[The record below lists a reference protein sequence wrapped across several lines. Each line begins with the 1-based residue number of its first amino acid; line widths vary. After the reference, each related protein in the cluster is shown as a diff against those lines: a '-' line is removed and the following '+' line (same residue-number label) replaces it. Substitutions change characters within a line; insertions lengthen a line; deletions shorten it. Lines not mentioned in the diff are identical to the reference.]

1 MELARSRSTQ
11 TGDEHEEDIEDGGA
25 GDETLALASDCRKLF
40 VEGSIDIYTPAIGA
54 VVDASV
60 DTNAWVVKLAPAL
73 VKQLKWQSVRGLSIA
88 TVTGRLVA
96 MLKDGSSDK
105 DATLGFPYLKEGRYC
120 IRITEDA
127 NRNSFVDTGSVL
139 ERRQPE
145 KVMFYEIDGESFI
158 DIPAATEILQTIDI
172 AAMFKD

>member
-1 MELARSRSTQ
+1 MSDRAEIYAEGLA
-11 TGDEHEEDIEDGGA
+11 
-25 GDETLALASDCRKLF
+25 KL
-40 VEGSIDIYTPAIGA
+40 
-54 VVDASV
+54 
-60 DTNAWVVKLAPAL
+60 
-73 VKQLKWQSVRGLSIA
+73 VRVP
-88 TVTGRLVA
+88 TVTGVDRKLIIDLLDEKRDKV
-96 MLKDGSSDK
+96 LRYYVIDK

-158 DIPAATEILQTIDI
+158 DIPAATELVQTIDI